1 MEGGS
6 KMKKMLPILIGL
18 LIVGVA
24 AYYFLIK
31 KKDETLPA
39 TTPTDD
45 GSSGT
50 PDLHDTDSII
60 DSLSLS
66 SDLNKQAKNWV
77 RSITNAIKKGTGG
90 WDQKK
95 VETQASDNGI
105 TYAQQVVLSALWQM
119 YVTAKIISVDQYRI
133 YQDEMYSL

>member
-1 MEGGS
+1 
-6 KMKKMLPILIGL
+6 MKKMLPIIIAL
-18 LIVGVA
+18 LVVAAA

-39 TTPTDD
+39 TTPTDG
-45 GSSGT
+45 GSSGIT
-50 PDLHDTDSII
+50 DLHDTNSII

-77 RSITNAIKKGTGG
+77 RSITNAIKKSTGG

-133 YQDEMYSL
+133 YQDEIYSL

>member
-1 MEGGS
+1 
-6 KMKKMLPILIGL
+6 MKKMLPIIITL
-18 LIVGVA
+18 LVVAAA

-39 TTPTDD
+39 TTPTDG
-45 GSSGT
+45 GSSGIT
-50 PDLHDTDSII
+50 DLHDTNSII

-77 RSITNAIKKGTGG
+77 RSITNAIKKSTGG

-95 VETQASDNGI
+95 VETQANDNGI

-119 YVTAKIISVDQYRI
+119 YATAKIISVDQYRI